1 MKSSTFRTTTS
12 AIALIGAA
20 AFLPAA
26 AQAQDGATERDD
38 DEIVVTA
45 QRREEKSLDVPVTVT
60 SLSAAALETANV
72 NDLSDIAKI
81 TPGLRFD
88 FASGY
93 SQPTIRGVGT
103 AVVSS
108 GAVGNVGIYVDGF
121 YSPNPIVSDMQLLK
135 VRSVQVLKG
144 PQGTLFGR
152 NTTGGAILV
161 QTADP
166 STETGGEV
174 KVSYGRY
181 NELRGQAYA
190 TFGLG
195 EKVAMDIEGM
205 YSRGDGFTT
214 NISTGKRVG
223 DYKNWSVRTGIKAEL
238 SDSVSVLL
246 RYQHNSID
254 DPTSALISG
263 YRDTEATPGQVY
275 ITPVGA
281 PGAGTRTPFTITQGA
296 PFFATPGQITY
307 NPNEVAWGSNPAEQQ
322 FFRSKSDI
330 IQGTI
335 KADLGF
341 ADLTSYTQYRKED
354 ADSRIEGDYSGAEV
368 FDIGL
373 PNDNMTFTQELLFT
387 SKPGTR
393 LQWTAGLF
401 YVKNRDTYRV
411 FFDFLPAFGIFTRS
425 GEFGSS
431 SVSESLAAYAD
442 LTYEVSPKFFI
453 TAGAR
458 YAHDSQKDVRSQAA
472 FSPNFTATPAN
483 LATVKGDRVTPRV
496 VLRYKPTEEMSV
508 YASYSKGYKAAFL
521 DLGGGVTD
529 RTVRPEKIDAYE
541 VGLKFDNRQVSF
553 EVAGF
558 YYDYKD
564 LQVSLYQSGQAL
576 IVNAAAAKVYGL
588 DAQARFNV
596 SDALSINMGANIINA
611 RYKDFRN
618 APIYTPCFSIS
629 RAVNAAGKFLDPNAA
644 CGVFDPADINFN
656 SGISG
661 QAYPIS
667 GQQLNDVTMQ
677 RAPSF
682 TGNVG
687 MRYRTDLGGGELD
700 LTGNL
705 YYSSKFFFGP
715 SGIQFPQ
722 KGYEVL
728 SLRAAWTDAS
738 DRYQIAVFG
747 DNVTNS
753 RYKTGVQYGN
763 NGIGANWSKPT
774 TYGLELGVKF

>member
-1 MKSSTFRTTTS
+1 MKTGTINGMVS
-12 AIALIGAA
+12 AVALTAA
-20 AFLPAA
+20 LAWSPTAA
-26 AQAQDGATERDD
+26 LAQDGAGNTRSD

-45 QRREEKSLDVPVTVT
+45 QRRDEKSLDVPVTVT
-60 SLSAAALETANV
+60 SLSASALETANV
-72 NDLSDIAKI
+72 QSLSDIAKI

-108 GAVGNVGIYVDGF
+108 GAVGNVGIYIDGF
-121 YSPNPIVSDMQLLK
+121 YSPNPIATDLQLLK
-135 VRSVQVLKG
+135 TRSVQVLKG

-166 STETGGEV
+166 STETSGEA
-174 KVSYGRY
+174 KISYGRY
-181 NELRGQAYA
+181 NEVKGQGYA

-195 EKVAMDIEGM
+195 EKVAIDVEGM
-205 YSRGDGFTT
+205 YSRGDGFAT
-214 NISTGKRVG
+214 NIGTNKRVG
-223 DYKNWSVRTGIKAEL
+223 DYENWSARVGLKAEL
-238 SDSVSVLL
+238 SDSISVLL

-254 DPTSALISG
+254 DPTSTLISG
-263 YRDTEATPGQVY
+263 YRDTESTPGQVY
-275 ITPVGA
+275 INPVTGV
-281 PGAGTRTPFTITQGA
+281 RTPFTITQGS
-296 PFFATPGQITY
+296 PFFAAPSQFTNSPDQ
-307 NPNEVAWGSNPAEQQ
+307 VAWGTQPADQQ

-330 IQGTI
+330 FQGTI

-354 ADSRIEGDYSGAEV
+354 ADSRIEGDYSGVEL

-411 FFDFLPAFGIFTRS
+411 FFDFFPALGVSSRS
-425 GEFGSS
+425 FEFGSS
-431 SVSESLAAYAD
+431 SVSQSIAAYAD

-458 YAHDSQKDVRSQAA
+458 YAHDWQKDVRSQAA
-472 FSPNFTATPAN
+472 FSPNVNATQAN
-483 LATVKGDRVTPRV
+483 LDTVTGDRVTPRV
-496 VLRYKPTEEMSV
+496 VLRYKPTDEMSL

-521 DLGGGVTD
+521 DLGGGTTN
-529 RTVRPEKIDAYE
+529 RTVKPEKIDAFE
-541 VGLKFDNRQVSF
+541 VGLKFDNRQVAL

-576 IVNAAAAKVYGL
+576 IVNAASAKIYGL

-596 SDALSINMGANIINA
+596 SDAFSINLGANIIHA

-618 APIYTPCFSIS
+618 APIYTPCLIQQI
-629 RAVNAAGKFLDPNAA
+629 
-644 CGVFDPADINFN
+644 PADVGACA
-656 SGISG
+656 SLG
-661 QAYPIS
+661 QSFPII

-682 TGNVG
+682 TGNIG
-687 MRYRTDLGGGELD
+687 ARYRADLAGGELQ
-700 LTGNL
+700 LSGNL

-728 SLRAAWTDAS
+728 SLRAQWTDAN
-738 DRYQIAVFG
+738 DRFMVAVYG

-763 NGIGANWSKPT
+763 NGIGANWSKPV
-774 TYGLELGVKF
+774 TYGVEFGVKF

>member
-1 MKSSTFRTTTS
+1 MKLKTFRTMTS
-12 AIALIGAA
+12 AIALLGVL
-20 AFLPAA
+20 AFMPTV
-26 AQAQDGATERDD
+26 AQAQDGATTRSD

-45 QRREEKSLDVPVTVT
+45 QRRDEKSLDVPVTVT

-72 NDLSDIAKI
+72 QDLGDIVKI

-88 FASGY
+88 FAGGY

-108 GAVGNVGIYVDGF
+108 GAVGNVGIYIDGF
-121 YSPNPIVSDMQLLK
+121 YSPNPIVGDMQLLK
-135 VRSVQVLKG
+135 VRSIQVLKG

-152 NTTGGAILV
+152 NTTGGAILI
-161 QTADP
+161 QSADP
-166 STETGGEV
+166 STESAGEI
-174 KVSYGRY
+174 KASYGRY
-181 NELRGQAYA
+181 NEAKGQAYA

-195 EKVAMDIEGM
+195 EKVAMDLEGS
-205 YSRGDGFTT
+205 YSRGDGFLT
-214 NISTGKRVG
+214 NISNNKRVG
-223 DYKNWSVRTGIKAEL
+223 DFENWSTRIGLKAEL

-246 RYQHNSID
+246 RYQHNSVD
-254 DPTSALISG
+254 DATPLLVSS
-263 YRDTEATPGQVY
+263 YRDTEPTPGQVY
-275 ITPVGA
+275 INPLTGV
-281 PGAGTRTPFTITQGA
+281 RTPFTITQGA

-307 NPNEVAWGSNPAEQQ
+307 SPDQVATGSNPADQQ
-322 FFRSKSDI
+322 FFRSKSNI
-330 IQGTI
+330 VQATI

-354 ADSRIEGDYSGAEV
+354 ADSRIEGDYSGAEI

-411 FFDFLPAFGIFTRS
+411 FFDFFPAFGVTTRS
-425 GEFGSS
+425 FEFGSS
-431 SVSESLAAYAD
+431 SVSQSIAAYAD
-442 LTYEVSPKFFI
+442 LTYEVSPQFFI

-458 YAHDSQKDVRSQAA
+458 YAHDWQKDVRSQAA
-472 FSPNFTATPAN
+472 FSVNNNATQAN
-483 LATVKGDRVTPRV
+483 LDTVKGDRVTPRV
-496 VLRYKPTEEMSV
+496 VLRYKPTDEMSI

-521 DLGGGVTD
+521 DLGGGVTN
-529 RTVRPEKIDAYE
+529 RTVKPEKIDAYE
-541 VGLKFDNRQVSF
+541 LGLKFDNRAVSF
-553 EVAGF
+553 EAAGF

-576 IVNAAAAKVYGL
+576 IVNAASAKIYGL
-588 DAQARFNV
+588 DAQVRFNV
-596 SDALSINMGANIINA
+596 SDAFAINAGANIIHA

-618 APIYTPCFSIS
+618 APIYTPCLIQI
-629 RAVNAAGKFLDPNAA
+629 
-644 CGVFDPADINFN
+644 PADIPACANL
-656 SGISG
+656 G
-661 QAYPIS
+661 QSFPII
-667 GQQLNDVTMQ
+667 GQQLTDVTMQ

-682 TGNVG
+682 TGNIG
-687 MRYRTDLGGGELD
+687 ARYRADLGGGELE
-700 LTGNL
+700 LSGNL

-728 SLRAAWTDAS
+728 SMRAQWTDAS
-738 DRYQIAVFG
+738 DRFQVAVYG
-747 DNVTNS
+747 DNLTNS

-763 NGIGANWSKPT
+763 NGIGANWSKPV
-774 TYGLELGVKF
+774 TYGVEFGVKF

>member
-1 MKSSTFRTTTS
+1 MKTGTINGMVSTV
-12 AIALIGAA
+12 ALTAA
-20 AFLPAA
+20 LAWSPTAA
-26 AQAQDGATERDD
+26 LAQDGAGNTRSD

-45 QRREEKSLDVPVTVT
+45 QRRDEKSLDVPVTVT
-60 SLSAAALETANV
+60 SLSASALETANV
-72 NDLSDIAKI
+72 QSLSDIAKI

-108 GAVGNVGIYVDGF
+108 GAVGNVGIYIDGF
-121 YSPNPIVSDMQLLK
+121 YSPNPIATDLQLLK
-135 VRSVQVLKG
+135 TRSVQVLKG

-166 STETGGEV
+166 STETSGEA
-174 KVSYGRY
+174 KISYGRY
-181 NELRGQAYA
+181 NEVKGQGYA

-195 EKVAMDIEGM
+195 EKVAIDVEGM
-205 YSRGDGFTT
+205 YSRGDGFAT
-214 NISTGKRVG
+214 NIGTNKRVG
-223 DYKNWSVRTGIKAEL
+223 DYENWSARVGLKAEL
-238 SDSVSVLL
+238 SDSISVLL

-254 DPTSALISG
+254 DPTSTLISG
-263 YRDTEATPGQVY
+263 YRDTESTPGQVY
-275 ITPVGA
+275 INPVTGV
-281 PGAGTRTPFTITQGA
+281 RTPFTITQGS
-296 PFFATPGQITY
+296 PFFAAPSQFTNSPDQ
-307 NPNEVAWGSNPAEQQ
+307 VAWGTQPADQQ

-330 IQGTI
+330 FQGTI

-354 ADSRIEGDYSGAEV
+354 ADSRIEGDYSGVEL

-411 FFDFLPAFGIFTRS
+411 FFDFFPALGVSSRS
-425 GEFGSS
+425 FEFGSS
-431 SVSESLAAYAD
+431 SVSQSIAAYAD

-458 YAHDSQKDVRSQAA
+458 YAHDWQKDVRSQAA
-472 FSPNFTATPAN
+472 FSPNVNATQAN
-483 LATVKGDRVTPRV
+483 LDTVKGDRVTPRV
-496 VLRYKPTEEMSV
+496 VLRYKPTDEMSL

-521 DLGGGVTD
+521 DLGGGTTN
-529 RTVRPEKIDAYE
+529 RTVKPEKIDAFE
-541 VGLKFDNRQVSF
+541 VGLKFDNRQVAL

-576 IVNAAAAKVYGL
+576 IVNAASAKIYGL

-596 SDALSINMGANIINA
+596 SDAFSINLGANIIHA

-618 APIYTPCFSIS
+618 APIYTPCLIQQI
-629 RAVNAAGKFLDPNAA
+629 
-644 CGVFDPADINFN
+644 PADVGACA
-656 SGISG
+656 SLG
-661 QAYPIS
+661 QSFPII

-682 TGNVG
+682 TGNIG
-687 MRYRTDLGGGELD
+687 ARYRADLAGGELQ
-700 LTGNL
+700 LSGNL

-728 SLRAAWTDAS
+728 SLRAQWTDAN
-738 DRYQIAVFG
+738 DRFMVAVYG

-763 NGIGANWSKPT
+763 NGIGANWSKPV
-774 TYGLELGVKF
+774 TYGVEFGVKF

>member
-1 MKSSTFRTTTS
+1 MKTGTINGMVS
-12 AIALIGAA
+12 AVALTAA
-20 AFLPAA
+20 LAWSPTAA
-26 AQAQDGATERDD
+26 LAQDGAGNTRSD

-45 QRREEKSLDVPVTVT
+45 QRRDEKSLDVPVTVT
-60 SLSAAALETANV
+60 SLSASALETANV
-72 NDLSDIAKI
+72 QSLSDIAKI

-108 GAVGNVGIYVDGF
+108 GAVGNVGIYIDGF
-121 YSPNPIVSDMQLLK
+121 YSPNPIATDLQLLK
-135 VRSVQVLKG
+135 TRSVQVLKG

-166 STETGGEV
+166 STETSGEA
-174 KVSYGRY
+174 KISYGRY
-181 NELRGQAYA
+181 NEVKGQGYA

-195 EKVAMDIEGM
+195 EKVAIDVEGM
-205 YSRGDGFTT
+205 YSRGDGFAT
-214 NISTGKRVG
+214 NIGTNKRVG
-223 DYKNWSVRTGIKAEL
+223 DYENWSARVGLKAEL
-238 SDSVSVLL
+238 SDSISVLL

-254 DPTSALISG
+254 DPTSTLISG
-263 YRDTEATPGQVY
+263 YRDTESTPGQVY
-275 ITPVGA
+275 INPVTGV
-281 PGAGTRTPFTITQGA
+281 RTPFTITQGS
-296 PFFATPGQITY
+296 PFFAAPSQFTNSPDQ
-307 NPNEVAWGSNPAEQQ
+307 VAWGTQPADQQ

-330 IQGTI
+330 FQGTI

-354 ADSRIEGDYSGAEV
+354 ADSRIEGDYSGVEL

-411 FFDFLPAFGIFTRS
+411 FFDFFPALGVSSRS
-425 GEFGSS
+425 FEFGSS
-431 SVSESLAAYAD
+431 SVSQSIAAYAD

-458 YAHDSQKDVRSQAA
+458 YAHDWQKDVRSQAA
-472 FSPNFTATPAN
+472 FSPNVNATQAN
-483 LATVKGDRVTPRV
+483 LDTVKGDRVTPRV
-496 VLRYKPTEEMSV
+496 VLRYKPTDEMSL

-521 DLGGGVTD
+521 DLGGGTTN
-529 RTVRPEKIDAYE
+529 RTVKPEKIDAFE
-541 VGLKFDNRQVSF
+541 VGLKFDNRQVAL

-576 IVNAAAAKVYGL
+576 IVNAASAKIYGL

-596 SDALSINMGANIINA
+596 SDAFSINLGANIIHA

-618 APIYTPCFSIS
+618 APIYTPCLIQQI
-629 RAVNAAGKFLDPNAA
+629 
-644 CGVFDPADINFN
+644 PADVGACA
-656 SGISG
+656 SLG
-661 QAYPIS
+661 QSFPII

-682 TGNVG
+682 TGNIG
-687 MRYRTDLGGGELD
+687 ARYRADLAGGELQ
-700 LTGNL
+700 LSGNL

-728 SLRAAWTDAS
+728 SLRAQWTDAN
-738 DRYQIAVFG
+738 DRFMVAVYG

-763 NGIGANWSKPT
+763 NGIGANWSKPV
-774 TYGLELGVKF
+774 TYGVEFGVKF

>member
-1 MKSSTFRTTTS
+1 MKFKNLRMMTS
-12 AIALIGAA
+12 ALALIGATAFAPTA
-20 AFLPAA
+20 AFAQNGAA
-26 AQAQDGATERDD
+26 AVRAD

-45 QRREEKSLDVPVTVT
+45 QRRDEKSLDVPVTVT

-72 NDLSDIAKI
+72 QDLGDIAKI

-88 FASGY
+88 FAGGY

-108 GAVGNVGIYVDGF
+108 GAVGNVGIYIDGF

-135 VRSVQVLKG
+135 TRSIQVLKG

-166 STETGGEV
+166 STETGGEA

-181 NELRGQAYA
+181 NEAKAQAYA

-195 EKVAMDIEGM
+195 GNVAMDVEGM
-205 YSRGDGFTT
+205 YSRGNGYLT
-214 NISTGKRVG
+214 NISNNKRVG
-223 DYKNWSVRTGIKAEL
+223 DYENWSTRVGLKADL
-238 SDSVSVLL
+238 SDTVSVLL
-246 RYQHNSID
+246 RYQHSSVD
-254 DPTSALISG
+254 DATPLLISG
-263 YRDTEATPGQVY
+263 YRDTEPTPGQVY
-275 ITPVGA
+275 INPLTSV
-281 PGAGTRTPFTITQGA
+281 RTPFTISQGA

-307 NPNEVAWGSNPAEQQ
+307 SPDQVASGSNPADQQ

-330 IQGTI
+330 VQGTI

-354 ADSRIEGDYSGAEV
+354 ADSRIEGDYSGAEI

-411 FFDFLPAFGIFTRS
+411 FFDFFPALGVTSRS
-425 GEFGSS
+425 FEFGSS
-431 SVSESLAAYAD
+431 STSQSLAAYAD
-442 LTYEVSPKFFI
+442 LTYEVSPQFFI

-458 YAHDSQKDVRSQAA
+458 YAHDSQSNVRSQAA
-472 FSPNFTATPAN
+472 FSPNNNATQAN
-483 LATVKGDRVTPRV
+483 LDTVKGDRVTPRV
-496 VLRYKPTEEMSV
+496 VLRYKPNDEMSV

-521 DLGGGVTD
+521 DLGGGVTN
-529 RTVRPEKIDAYE
+529 RTVKPEKIDAYE
-541 VGLKFDNRQVSF
+541 VGVKFDNRQITF
-553 EVAGF
+553 EAAGF

-576 IVNAAAAKVYGL
+576 IVNAASAKIYGL

-596 SDALSINMGANIINA
+596 SDAFSFNVGANIIHA
-611 RYKDFRN
+611 RYKNFAN
-618 APIYTPCFSIS
+618 APIYTPCLIQ
-629 RAVNAAGKFLDPNAA
+629 AIPADVAA
-644 CGVFDPADINFN
+644 CANL
-656 SGISG
+656 G
-661 QAYPIS
+661 QSYPII
-667 GQQLNDVTMQ
+667 GQQLNNVTMQ

-687 MRYRTDLGGGELD
+687 ARYRTDLAGGEFQLS
-700 LTGNL
+700 GNL
-705 YYSSKFFFGP
+705 YYTSKFFFGP

-728 SLRAAWTDAS
+728 SMRAQWTDS
-738 DRYQIAVFG
+738 NDRFQVAIYG
-747 DNVTNS
+747 DNLTNN

-763 NGIGANWSKPT
+763 NGIGANYAKPT
-774 TYGLELGVKF
+774 TYGIEFGVKF

>member
-1 MKSSTFRTTTS
+1 MKLKTFLMMTST
-12 AIALIGAA
+12 LV
-20 AFLPAA
+20 LPGMLTAMPTVA
-26 AQAQDGATERDD
+26 MAQDGASVPRNE

-45 QRREEKSLDVPVTVT
+45 QRRDEKSLDVPVTVT
-60 SLSAAALETANV
+60 SLSAATLETANV
-72 NDLSDIAKI
+72 QSLSDIAKV

-108 GAVGNVGIYVDGF
+108 GAVGNVGIYIDGF
-121 YSPNPIVSDMQLLK
+121 YSPNPIATDLQLLK
-135 VRSVQVLKG
+135 TRSIQVLKG

-166 STETGGEV
+166 STETGGEA
-174 KVSYGRY
+174 KISYGRY
-181 NELRGQAYA
+181 NEVKGQAYA

-195 EKVAMDIEGM
+195 EKVAMDVEGM
-205 YSRGDGFTT
+205 YSRGDGFAT
-214 NISTGKRVG
+214 NIGTNKRVG
-223 DYKNWSVRTGIKAEL
+223 DYENWSARVGLKAEL
-238 SDSVSVLL
+238 SDSISVLL

-254 DPTSALISG
+254 DPTSTLISG
-263 YRDTEATPGQVY
+263 YRDTEPTPGQVY
-275 ITPVGA
+275 VGPAGTGA
-281 PGAGTRTPFTITQGA
+281 PRSFTITQGA

-307 NPNEVAWGSNPAEQQ
+307 DPNKVAWGTQPSDQQ

-341 ADLTSYTQYRKED
+341 ANLTSYTQYRKED

-373 PNDNMTFTQELLFT
+373 PNDNMTFTQELLLT
-387 SKPGTR
+387 SKAGSR
-393 LQWTAGLF
+393 LQWTTGLF

-411 FFDFLPAFGIFTRS
+411 FFDFFPALGVTSRS
-425 GEFGSS
+425 FEFGSS
-431 SVSESLAAYAD
+431 SVSQSIAAYAD

-458 YAHDSQKDVRSQAA
+458 YAHDWQKDVRSQA
-472 FSPNFTATPAN
+472 FFQPNVIATPAN
-483 LATVKGDRVTPRV
+483 LDTVKGDRVTPRV

-521 DLGGGVTD
+521 DLGGGTTN
-529 RTVRPEKIDAYE
+529 RTVKPEKIDAFE
-541 VGLKFDNRQVSF
+541 VGLKFDNRRISF
-553 EVAGF
+553 EAAGF

-576 IVNAAAAKVYGL
+576 IVNAASAKIYGL
-588 DAQARFNV
+588 DAQIRVNV
-596 SDALSINMGANIINA
+596 SDHFSFNAGANIIHA

-618 APIYTPCFSIS
+618 APIYTPCFTIS
-629 RAVNAAGKFLDPNAA
+629 TAVNPATGRFLDPNAS
-644 CGVFDPADINFN
+644 CGVFDPTSINYN
-656 SGISG
+656 PAGAG
-661 QAYPIS
+661 QAYPITPT
-667 GQQLNDVTMQ
+667 QLNDVTMQ

-682 TGNVG
+682 TGNIG
-687 MRYRTDLGGGELD
+687 ARYRADLAGGELQ
-700 LTGNL
+700 LSGNL

-728 SLRAAWTDAS
+728 SLRAQWSDAS
-738 DRYQIAVFG
+738 DHYQIAVYG

-774 TYGLELGVKF
+774 TYGIEFGVKF

>member
-1 MKSSTFRTTTS
+1 MKLSTVSGMVSTLALVS
-12 AIALIGAA
+12 ALAA
-20 AFLPAA
+20 SPAM
-26 AQAQDGATERDD
+26 AQAQDGAATRSD
-38 DEIVVTA
+38 DEIIVTA
-45 QRREEKSLDVPVTVT
+45 QRRDEKSLDVPVTVT
-60 SLSAAALETANV
+60 SLSASALETANV

-108 GAVGNVGIYVDGF
+108 GAVGNVGIYIDGF
-121 YSPNPIVSDMQLLK
+121 YSPNPIVSDLQLLK
-135 VRSVQVLKG
+135 VRSIQVLKG

-161 QTADP
+161 QSADP
-166 STETGGEV
+166 STEAEGEV

-181 NELRGQAYA
+181 NEARAQAYA
-190 TFGLG
+190 TFGLS
-195 EKVAMDIEGM
+195 EKVAMDVEGM

-214 NISTGKRVG
+214 NISTNKRVG
-223 DYKNWSVRTGIKAEL
+223 DYENWSTRVGLKAEL
-238 SDSVSVLL
+238 SDSISVLL

-263 YRDTEATPGQVY
+263 YRDTEPTPGQVY
-275 ITPVGA
+275 INPVTGV
-281 PGAGTRTPFTITQGA
+281 RTPFTISQGA

-307 NPNEVAWGSNPAEQQ
+307 NPDQVAWGSQPSDQQ
-322 FFRSKSDI
+322 FFRSNSDI
-330 IQGTI
+330 FQATI

-354 ADSRIEGDYSGAEV
+354 ADSRIEGDYSGAEI

-387 SKPGTR
+387 SKPGTP

-411 FFDFLPAFGIFTRS
+411 FFDFFPALGVFSRS
-425 GEFGSS
+425 FEFGSS
-431 SVSESLAAYAD
+431 STSQSLAAYAD

-458 YAHDSQKDVRSQAA
+458 YAHDSQSKVYSQAA
-472 FSPNFTATPAN
+472 FAGRNTATQAN
-483 LATVKGDRVTPRV
+483 LDTVKGDRVTPRV

-521 DLGGGVTD
+521 DLGGGVTT
-529 RTVRPEKIDAYE
+529 RTVKPEKIDAYE
-541 VGLKFDNRQVSF
+541 VGLKFDNRQITF
-553 EVAGF
+553 EAAGF

-576 IVNAAAAKVYGL
+576 IVNAASAKIYGL
-588 DAQARFNV
+588 DAQVRFNV
-596 SDALSINMGANIINA
+596 SEAFSLNAGANIIHA
-611 RYKDFRN
+611 RYKDFKN
-618 APIYTPCFSIS
+618 APIYTPCLIQQI
-629 RAVNAAGKFLDPNAA
+629 
-644 CGVFDPADINFN
+644 PADVGACA
-656 SGISG
+656 SLG
-661 QAYPIS
+661 QSFPII

-682 TGNVG
+682 TGNIG
-687 MRYRTDLGGGELD
+687 ARYRADLAGGELQ
-700 LTGNL
+700 LSGNL

-728 SLRAAWTDAS
+728 SLRAQWTDS
-738 DRYQIAVFG
+738 NDRFMVAVYG
-747 DNVTNS
+747 DNITNS

-763 NGIGANWSKPT
+763 NGIGANWSKPV
-774 TYGLELGVKF
+774 TYGVEVGVKF

>member
-1 MKSSTFRTTTS
+1 MKTGTINGMVS
-12 AIALIGAA
+12 AVALTAA
-20 AFLPAA
+20 LAWSPTAA
-26 AQAQDGATERDD
+26 LAQDGAGNTRSD

-45 QRREEKSLDVPVTVT
+45 QRRDEKSLDVPVTVT
-60 SLSAAALETANV
+60 SLSASALETANV
-72 NDLSDIAKI
+72 QSLSDIAKI

-108 GAVGNVGIYVDGF
+108 GAVGNVGIYIDGF
-121 YSPNPIVSDMQLLK
+121 YSPNPIATDLQLLK
-135 VRSVQVLKG
+135 TRSVQVLKG

-166 STETGGEV
+166 STETSGEA
-174 KVSYGRY
+174 KISYGRY
-181 NELRGQAYA
+181 NEVKGQGYA

-195 EKVAMDIEGM
+195 EKVAIDVEGM
-205 YSRGDGFTT
+205 YSRGDGFAT
-214 NISTGKRVG
+214 NIGTNKRVG
-223 DYKNWSVRTGIKAEL
+223 DYENWSARVGLKAEL
-238 SDSVSVLL
+238 SDSISVLL

-254 DPTSALISG
+254 DPTSTLISG
-263 YRDTEATPGQVY
+263 YRDTESTPGQVY
-275 ITPVGA
+275 INPVTGV
-281 PGAGTRTPFTITQGA
+281 RTPFTITQGS
-296 PFFATPGQITY
+296 PFFAAPSQFTNSPDQ
-307 NPNEVAWGSNPAEQQ
+307 VAWGTQPADQQ

-330 IQGTI
+330 FQGTI

-354 ADSRIEGDYSGAEV
+354 ADSRIEGDYSGVEL

-411 FFDFLPAFGIFTRS
+411 FFDFVPALGVSSRS
-425 GEFGSS
+425 FEFGSS
-431 SVSESLAAYAD
+431 SVSQSIAAYAD

-458 YAHDSQKDVRSQAA
+458 YAHDWQKDVRSQAA
-472 FSPNFTATPAN
+472 FSPNVNATQAN
-483 LATVKGDRVTPRV
+483 LDTVKGDRVTPRV
-496 VLRYKPTEEMSV
+496 VLRYKPTDEMSL

-521 DLGGGVTD
+521 DLGGGTTN
-529 RTVRPEKIDAYE
+529 RTVKPEKIDAFE
-541 VGLKFDNRQVSF
+541 VGLKFDNRQVAL

-576 IVNAAAAKVYGL
+576 IVNAASAKIYGL

-596 SDALSINMGANIINA
+596 SDAFSINLGANIIHA

-618 APIYTPCFSIS
+618 APIYTPCLIQQI
-629 RAVNAAGKFLDPNAA
+629 
-644 CGVFDPADINFN
+644 PADVGACA
-656 SGISG
+656 SLG
-661 QAYPIS
+661 QSFPII

-682 TGNVG
+682 TGNIG
-687 MRYRTDLGGGELD
+687 ARYRADLAGGELQ
-700 LTGNL
+700 LSGNL

-728 SLRAAWTDAS
+728 SLRAQWTDAN
-738 DRYQIAVFG
+738 DRFMVAVYG

-763 NGIGANWSKPT
+763 NGIGANWSKPV
-774 TYGLELGVKF
+774 TYGVEFGVKF

>member
-1 MKSSTFRTTTS
+1 MKFNSVSMSSAL
-12 AIALIGAA
+12 AIVGALAWAPSA
-20 AFLPAA
+20 AF
-26 AQAQDGATERDD
+26 AQDSADGARSG
-38 DEIVVTA
+38 DEIIVTA
-45 QRREEKSLDVPVTVT
+45 QRREEKSLDVPVTVNT
-60 SLSAAALETANV
+60 LTAAALETANV

-108 GAVGNVGIYVDGF
+108 GAVGNVGIYIDGF

-166 STETGGEV
+166 STETGGEI
-174 KVSYGRY
+174 KFSYGRY
-181 NELRGQAYA
+181 NEARGQAYA

-195 EKVAMDIEGM
+195 EKVAMDVEGM

-223 DYKNWSVRTGIKAEL
+223 DYENWSARVGLKADL
-238 SDSVSVLL
+238 SDTISVLF

-275 ITPVGA
+275 INPVTGV
-281 PGAGTRTPFTITQGA
+281 RTPFTITQGA

-307 NPNEVAWGSNPAEQQ
+307 SPDQVAWGSQAADQQ
-322 FFRSKSDI
+322 FFRSESDI
-330 IQGTI
+330 FQATI

-354 ADSRIEGDYSGAEV
+354 ADSRIEGDYSGAEI

-411 FFDFLPAFGIFTRS
+411 FFDFFPALGVSSRS
-425 GEFGSS
+425 FEFGSS
-431 SVSESLAAYAD
+431 SVSQSIAAYAD
-442 LTYEVSPKFFI
+442 LTYEVTPQFFI

-458 YAHDSQKDVRSQAA
+458 YAHDWQKDVRSQAA
-472 FSPNFTATPAN
+472 FAPNVNATQAN
-483 LATVKGDRVTPRV
+483 LDTVKGDRVTPRV
-496 VLRYKPTEEMSV
+496 VLRYKPTDEMSI

-521 DLGGGVTD
+521 DLGGGVTN
-529 RTVRPEKIDAYE
+529 RTVKPEKIDAWE
-541 VGLKFDNRQVSF
+541 AGFKFDNRTVSF
-553 EVAGF
+553 EGAFF

-576 IVNAAAAKVYGL
+576 IVNAASAKIYGFDGQL
-588 DAQARFNV
+588 RVNV
-596 SDALSINMGANIINA
+596 SDAFSFNAGANIIHA

-618 APIYTPCFSIS
+618 APIYTPCLFQQI
-629 RAVNAAGKFLDPNAA
+629 
-644 CGVFDPADINFN
+644 PADIAACANL
-656 SGISG
+656 G
-661 QAYPIS
+661 QSYPII
-667 GQQLNDVTMQ
+667 GQNLNDVTMQ

-682 TGNVG
+682 TGNIG
-687 MRYRTDLGGGELD
+687 ARYRTDLAGGEFQ

-728 SLRAAWTDAS
+728 SLRAQWNDS
-738 DRYQIAVFG
+738 NDRFMVALYG

-763 NGIGANWSKPT
+763 NGIGANWSKPA
-774 TYGLELGVKF
+774 TYGIEVGVKF

>member
-1 MKSSTFRTTTS
+1 MKTGTNNGMVS
-12 AIALIGAA
+12 AVALTAA
-20 AFLPAA
+20 LAWSPTAA
-26 AQAQDGATERDD
+26 LAQDGAGNTRSD

-45 QRREEKSLDVPVTVT
+45 QRRDEKSLDVPVTVT
-60 SLSAAALETANV
+60 SLSASALETANV
-72 NDLSDIAKI
+72 QSLSDIAKI

-108 GAVGNVGIYVDGF
+108 GAVGNVGIYIDGF
-121 YSPNPIVSDMQLLK
+121 YSPNPIATDLQLLK
-135 VRSVQVLKG
+135 TRSVQVLKG

-166 STETGGEV
+166 STETSGEA
-174 KVSYGRY
+174 KISYGRY
-181 NELRGQAYA
+181 NEVKGQGYA

-195 EKVAMDIEGM
+195 EKVAIDVEGM
-205 YSRGDGFTT
+205 YSRGDGFAT
-214 NISTGKRVG
+214 NIGTNKRVG
-223 DYKNWSVRTGIKAEL
+223 DYENWSARVGLKAEL
-238 SDSVSVLL
+238 SDSISVLL

-254 DPTSALISG
+254 DPTSTLISG
-263 YRDTEATPGQVY
+263 YRDTESTPGQVY
-275 ITPVGA
+275 INPVTGV
-281 PGAGTRTPFTITQGA
+281 RTPFTITQGS
-296 PFFATPGQITY
+296 PFFAAPSQFTNSPDQ
-307 NPNEVAWGSNPAEQQ
+307 VAWGTQPADQQ

-330 IQGTI
+330 FQGTI

-354 ADSRIEGDYSGAEV
+354 ADSRIEGDYSGVEL

-411 FFDFLPAFGIFTRS
+411 FFDFFPALGVSSRS
-425 GEFGSS
+425 FEFGSS
-431 SVSESLAAYAD
+431 SVSQSIAAYAD

-458 YAHDSQKDVRSQAA
+458 YAHDWQKDVRSQAA
-472 FSPNFTATPAN
+472 FSPNVNATQAN
-483 LATVKGDRVTPRV
+483 LDTVKGDRVTPRV
-496 VLRYKPTEEMSV
+496 VLRYKPTDEMSL

-521 DLGGGVTD
+521 DLGGGTTN
-529 RTVRPEKIDAYE
+529 RTVKPEKIDAFE
-541 VGLKFDNRQVSF
+541 VGLKFDNRQVAL

-576 IVNAAAAKVYGL
+576 IVNAASAKIYGL

-596 SDALSINMGANIINA
+596 SDAFSINLGANIIHA

-618 APIYTPCFSIS
+618 APIYTPCLIQQI
-629 RAVNAAGKFLDPNAA
+629 
-644 CGVFDPADINFN
+644 PADVGACA
-656 SGISG
+656 SLG
-661 QAYPIS
+661 QSFPII

-682 TGNVG
+682 TGNIG
-687 MRYRTDLGGGELD
+687 ARYRADLAGGELQ
-700 LTGNL
+700 LSGNL

-728 SLRAAWTDAS
+728 SLRAQWTDAN
-738 DRYQIAVFG
+738 DRFMVAVYG

-763 NGIGANWSKPT
+763 NGIGANWSKPV
-774 TYGLELGVKF
+774 TYGVEFGVKF

>member
-1 MKSSTFRTTTS
+1 MKLSTVSGMVSTL
-12 AIALIGAA
+12 ALVGALA
-20 AFLPAA
+20 ASPAM
-26 AQAQDGATERDD
+26 AQDGAAAPRSD
-38 DEIVVTA
+38 DEIIVTA
-45 QRREEKSLDVPVTVT
+45 QRRDEKSLDVPVTVT
-60 SLSAAALETANV
+60 SLSASALETANV
-72 NDLSDIAKI
+72 QSLSDIAKI

-108 GAVGNVGIYVDGF
+108 GAVGNVGIYIDGF
-121 YSPNPIVSDMQLLK
+121 YSPNPIATDLQLLK
-135 VRSVQVLKG
+135 TRSVQVLKG

-166 STETGGEV
+166 STETSGEA
-174 KVSYGRY
+174 KISYGRY
-181 NELRGQAYA
+181 NEVKGQAYA

-195 EKVAMDIEGM
+195 EKVAMDVEGM
-205 YSRGDGFTT
+205 YSRGDGFAT
-214 NISTGKRVG
+214 NISTGRRVG
-223 DYKNWSVRTGIKAEL
+223 DYENWSARVGLKADL
-238 SDSVSVLL
+238 SDSISILL

-254 DPTSALISG
+254 DPTSTLISG
-263 YRDTEATPGQVY
+263 YRDTESTPGQVY
-275 ITPVGA
+275 INPVTGV
-281 PGAGTRTPFTITQGA
+281 RTPFTITQGS
-296 PFFATPGQITY
+296 PFFAAPSQFTNSPDQ
-307 NPNEVAWGSNPAEQQ
+307 VAWGTQPADQQ

-330 IQGTI
+330 FQGTI

-354 ADSRIEGDYSGAEV
+354 ADSRIEGDYSGVEL

-411 FFDFLPAFGIFTRS
+411 FFDFFPALGVSSRS
-425 GEFGSS
+425 FEFGSS
-431 SVSESLAAYAD
+431 SVSQSIAAYAD

-458 YAHDSQKDVRSQAA
+458 YAHDWQKDVRSQAA
-472 FSPNFTATPAN
+472 FAPNVNATQAN
-483 LATVKGDRVTPRV
+483 LDTVKGDRVTPRV
-496 VLRYKPTEEMSV
+496 VLRYKPTDEMSL

-521 DLGGGVTD
+521 DLGGGTTN
-529 RTVRPEKIDAYE
+529 RTVKPEKIDAFE
-541 VGLKFDNRQVSF
+541 VGLKFDNRAVAI

-576 IVNAAAAKVYGL
+576 IVNAASAKIYGL

-596 SDALSINMGANIINA
+596 SDAFSINMGANIIHA
-611 RYKDFRN
+611 RYKDFKN
-618 APIYTPCFSIS
+618 APIYTPCLIQQI
-629 RAVNAAGKFLDPNAA
+629 
-644 CGVFDPADINFN
+644 PADVGACA
-656 SGISG
+656 SLG
-661 QAYPIS
+661 QSFPII
-667 GQQLNDVTMQ
+667 GQQFNDVTMQ

-682 TGNVG
+682 TGNIG
-687 MRYRTDLGGGELD
+687 ARYRADLAGGELQ
-700 LTGNL
+700 LSGNL

-728 SLRAAWTDAS
+728 SLRAQWEDS
-738 DRYQIAVFG
+738 SERFMVAVYG

-763 NGIGANWSKPT
+763 NGIGANWSKPV
-774 TYGLELGVKF
+774 TYGVEFGVKF

>member
-1 MKSSTFRTTTS
+1 MKTRTINGMIS
-12 AIALIGAA
+12 ATALAVALAWSPTAAMAQNGAGPTRA
-20 AFLPAA
+20 
-26 AQAQDGATERDD
+26 D
-38 DEIVVTA
+38 DEIIVTA
-45 QRREEKSLDVPVTVT
+45 QRRDEKSLDVPVSVT
-60 SLSAAALETANV
+60 SLNAAALETANV
-72 NDLSDIAKI
+72 QDLSDIAKI

-88 FASGY
+88 FAGGY

-108 GAVGNVGIYVDGF
+108 GAVGNVGIYIDGF

-135 VRSVQVLKG
+135 IRSVQVLKG

-161 QTADP
+161 QSADP
-166 STETGGEV
+166 STETSGEV

-181 NELRGQAYA
+181 NEAKAQAYA

-205 YSRGDGFTT
+205 YSRGNGFLT
-214 NISTGKRVG
+214 NISNNKRVG
-223 DYKNWSVRTGIKAEL
+223 DYENWSTRVGLKAEL

-246 RYQHNSID
+246 RYQHNSVD
-254 DPTSALISG
+254 DATPLLVSS
-263 YRDTEATPGQVY
+263 YRDTEPTPGQLY
-275 ITPVGA
+275 INPVT
-281 PGAGTRTPFTITQGA
+281 GTRTPFTISQGA
-296 PFFATPGQITY
+296 PFFAAPGQFSY
-307 NPNEVAWGSNPAEQQ
+307 SPDQVATGSHPSDQQ

-330 IQGTI
+330 FQGTI
-335 KADLGF
+335 KADLGI

-354 ADSRIEGDYSGAEV
+354 ADSRIEGDYSGVEI

-373 PNDNMTFTQELLFT
+373 PNDNSTFTQELLFT
-387 SKPGTR
+387 SKPGTA

-411 FFDFLPAFGIFTRS
+411 FFDYFPALGVTSRS
-425 GEFGSS
+425 FEFGSS
-431 SVSESLAAYAD
+431 STSQSIAAYAD

-453 TAGAR
+453 TGGLR
-458 YAHDSQKDVRSQAA
+458 YAHDSQSDVRSQAA
-472 FSPNFTATPAN
+472 FSVNNNATKAN
-483 LATVKGDRVTPRV
+483 LDTVKGDHVTPRV
-496 VLRYKPTEEMSV
+496 VLRYKPTEEMSI
-508 YASYSKGYKAAFL
+508 YASFSKGYKAAFL
-521 DLGGGVTD
+521 DLGGGVTN
-529 RTVRPEKIDAYE
+529 RTVRPEKITAYE
-541 VGLKFDNRQVSF
+541 AGVKFDNRRISF
-553 EVAGF
+553 EGAFF

-576 IVNAAAAKVYGL
+576 IVNAASSKIYGL

-596 SDALSINMGANIINA
+596 SDAFSFYVGANLIHA
-611 RYKDFRN
+611 RYKNFAN
-618 APIYTPCFSIS
+618 APIYTPCLIQQI
-629 RAVNAAGKFLDPNAA
+629 
-644 CGVFDPADINFN
+644 PADVGACANL
-656 SGISG
+656 G
-661 QAYPIS
+661 QSFPII
-667 GQQLNDVTMQ
+667 GQQLTDVTMQ

-682 TGNVG
+682 TGNIG
-687 MRYRTDLGGGELD
+687 ARYRTALAGGELQ
-700 LTGNL
+700 LSGNL

-728 SLRAAWTDAS
+728 SLRGQWTDAN
-738 DRYQIAVFG
+738 DRFMVAVYG

-763 NGIGANWSKPT
+763 NGIGANWSKPV
-774 TYGLELGVKF
+774 TYGVEFGVKF

>member
-1 MKSSTFRTTTS
+1 MKLKTFRMMTS
-12 AIALIGAA
+12 AIALLGAA
-20 AFLPAA
+20 AFVPSV
-26 AQAQDGATERDD
+26 AQAQDGAAARSDD
-38 DEIVVTA
+38 DIVVTA

-108 GAVGNVGIYVDGF
+108 GAVGNVGIYIDGF
-121 YSPNPIVSDMQLLK
+121 YSPNPIVSDLQLLK
-135 VRSVQVLKG
+135 VRSIQVLKG

-161 QTADP
+161 QSADP
-166 STETGGEV
+166 STETEAEA

-181 NELRGQAYA
+181 NEVRAQAYA

-205 YSRGDGFTT
+205 FSRGDGFTT
-214 NISTGKRVG
+214 NISTNKRVG
-223 DYKNWSVRTGIKAEL
+223 DYENWSTRVGLKAEL
-238 SDSVSVLL
+238 SDSISVLL

-263 YRDTEATPGQVY
+263 YRDTEPTPGQAYVGPAG
-275 ITPVGA
+275 TGA
-281 PGAGTRTPFTITQGA
+281 PRPFTITQGA

-307 NPNEVAWGSNPAEQQ
+307 SPDQVAWGSHPSDQQ
-322 FFRSKSDI
+322 FFRSESDI
-330 IQGTI
+330 FQGTI

-354 ADSRIEGDYSGAEV
+354 ADSRIEGDYSGAEI

-411 FFDFLPAFGIFTRS
+411 FFDFFPALGVTSRS
-425 GEFGSS
+425 FEFGSS
-431 SVSESLAAYAD
+431 SVSQSIAAYAD
-442 LTYEVSPKFFI
+442 MTYEVSPQFFI

-472 FSPNFTATPAN
+472 FSPNNNATQAH
-483 LATVKGDRVTPRV
+483 LDTVKGDRVTPRV
-496 VLRYKPTEEMSV
+496 VLRYKPTDEMSV

-521 DLGGGVTD
+521 DLGGGVTT
-529 RTVRPEKIDAYE
+529 RTVKPEKIDAYE
-541 VGLKFDNRQVSF
+541 VGLKFDNRQVAL

-576 IVNAAAAKVYGL
+576 IVNAASAKIYGL
-588 DAQARFNV
+588 DAQVRFNV
-596 SDALSINMGANIINA
+596 SEAFSLNAGANIIHA

-618 APIYTPCFSIS
+618 APIYTPCFTVST
-629 RAVNAAGKFLDPNAA
+629 AVNPATGRFLDPNAA
-644 CGVFDPADINFN
+644 CGVFDPTNINYN
-656 SGISG
+656 QGIVS
-661 QAYPIS
+661 QSYPITPTN
-667 GQQLNDVTMQ
+667 LNDVTMQ

-682 TGNVG
+682 TGNIG
-687 MRYRTDLGGGELD
+687 ARYRADLAGGELQ
-700 LTGNL
+700 LSGNL

-715 SGIQFPQ
+715 SGVQFPQ

-728 SLRAAWTDAS
+728 SLRGQWTDAS
-738 DRYQIAVFG
+738 DRFMVAVYG
-747 DNVTNS
+747 DNITNS

-774 TYGLELGVKF
+774 TYGVEFGVKF

>member
-1 MKSSTFRTTTS
+1 MKLKTFHTMTSTFG
-12 AIALIGAA
+12 LLGAA
-20 AFLPAA
+20 ALVPTAA
-26 AQAQDGATERDD
+26 YAQDGADSVSNSS
-38 DEIVVTA
+38 EIVVTA
-45 QRREEKSLDVPVTVT
+45 QRREERSVDVPVTVT
-60 SLSAAALETANV
+60 SLSADVLETANV
-72 NDLSDIAKI
+72 QDLSDIAKV

-108 GAVGNVGIYVDGF
+108 GAVGNVGIYIDGF
-121 YSPNPIVSDMQLLK
+121 YSPNPIATDMQLLK
-135 VRSVQVLKG
+135 LRSIQVLKG

-166 STETGGEV
+166 STETQAEA
-174 KVSYGRY
+174 KASYGRF
-181 NELRGQAYA
+181 NEFKGQAYA

-195 EKVAMDIEGM
+195 EKVAMDVEGL
-205 YSRGDGFTT
+205 YSRGDGFAT
-214 NISTGKRVG
+214 NISTNKRVG
-223 DYKNWSVRTGIKAEL
+223 DYENWSARVGLKAEL
-238 SDSVSVLL
+238 SDSISVLL

-254 DPTSALISG
+254 DPTSTLISG

-275 ITPVGA
+275 VG
-281 PGAGTRTPFTITQGA
+281 PTGTRTPFTITQGA

-307 NPNEVAWGSNPAEQQ
+307 SPDEVAWGSHPSDQQ

-330 IQGTI
+330 FQGTI

-411 FFDFLPAFGIFTRS
+411 YFDFLPAFGIFSRS

-431 SVSESLAAYAD
+431 SVSQSIAAYAD
-442 LTYEVSPKFFI
+442 LTYEVSPQFFI

-458 YAHDSQKDVRSQAA
+458 YAHDWQKDVRSQAA
-472 FSPNFTATPAN
+472 FSANNIATQAD
-483 LATVKGDRVTPRV
+483 LDTVKGDRVTPRV
-496 VLRYKPTEEMSV
+496 VLRYKPTDEMSV

-521 DLGGGVTD
+521 DLGGGTTN
-529 RTVRPEKIDAYE
+529 RTVKPEKIDAYE
-541 VGLKFDNRQVSF
+541 VGVKFADRQFSF

-576 IVNAAAAKVYGL
+576 IVNAASAKIYGL

-596 SDALSINMGANIINA
+596 SDAFSLNIGANYIHA
-611 RYKDFRN
+611 RYKDFTN
-618 APIYTPCFSIS
+618 APIYTPCFTIS
-629 RAVNAAGKFLDPNAA
+629 TAVDPLTGRFLDSNAA
-644 CGVFDPADINFN
+644 CGVFDPANINFN
-656 SGISG
+656 PGIAG
-661 QAYPIS
+661 QAFPITATNLS
-667 GQQLNDVTMQ
+667 DVTMQ
-677 RAPSF
+677 RAPAF

-687 MRYRTDLGGGELD
+687 ARYRADVAGGELQ
-700 LTGNL
+700 LSGNL

-722 KGYEVL
+722 KAYEVL
-728 SLRAAWTDAS
+728 SLRAQWTDAS
-738 DRYQIAVFG
+738 DRFMIAVYG
-747 DNVTNS
+747 DNITNN

-763 NGIGANWSKPT
+763 NGIGANWSKPV
-774 TYGLELGVKF
+774 TYGVELGVKF

>member
-1 MKSSTFRTTTS
+1 MKLKTFLMMSSTF
-12 AIALIGAA
+12 ALPGLV
-20 AFLPAA
+20 AFMPTVAS
-26 AQAQDGATERDD
+26 AQDGAATARSD
-38 DEIVVTA
+38 DEIVITA
-45 QRREEKSLDVPVTVT
+45 QRREEKSLDVPVTVNT
-60 SLSAAALETANV
+60 LTAAALETANV
-72 NDLSDIAKI
+72 QSLGDIVKI

-108 GAVGNVGIYVDGF
+108 GAVGNVGIYIDGF
-121 YSPNPIVSDMQLLK
+121 YSPNPIVGDFQLLK
-135 VRSVQVLKG
+135 LRSIQVLKG

-166 STETGGEV
+166 STETSGEI
-174 KVSYGRY
+174 KVSYGRF
-181 NELRGQAYA
+181 NEAKAQAYA
-190 TFGLG
+190 TFGLS
-195 EKVAMDIEGM
+195 EKVAIDVEGM
-205 YSRGDGFTT
+205 YSRGDGFAT
-214 NISTGKRVG
+214 NISNGKRVG
-223 DYKNWSVRTGIKAEL
+223 DYENWSTRVGLKAEL

-246 RYQHNSID
+246 RYQHNSVD

-263 YRDTEATPGQVY
+263 YRDTEPTPGQVY
-275 ITPVGA
+275 INPVTKVA
-281 PGAGTRTPFTITQGA
+281 TPFTITQGA

-307 NPNEVAWGSNPAEQQ
+307 SPDQVAWGSHPADQQ

-330 IQGTI
+330 IQATI
-335 KADLGF
+335 KADLGI

-387 SKPGTR
+387 SKPGPK

-411 FFDFLPAFGIFTRS
+411 FFDFFPALGVFSRS
-425 GEFGSS
+425 FEFGSS
-431 SVSESLAAYAD
+431 STSQSIAAYAD

-458 YAHDSQKDVRSQAA
+458 YAHDSQSNVRSQAA
-472 FSPNFTATPAN
+472 FSANNNATQAN
-483 LATVKGDRVTPRV
+483 LDLVKGDRVTPRV
-496 VLRYKPTEEMSV
+496 VLRYKPTDVISV
-508 YASYSKGYKAAFL
+508 YASFSKGYKAAFL
-521 DLGGGVTD
+521 DLGGGTTNLAVK
-529 RTVRPEKIDAYE
+529 PETLNAYE
-541 VGLKFDNRQVSF
+541 AGVKFDNRRISF
-553 EVAGF
+553 EGAFF
-558 YYDYKD
+558 YYDYKN
-564 LQVSLYQSGQAL
+564 LQISLYQSGRAL
-576 IVNAAAAKVYGL
+576 IINAASSKVYGL
-588 DAQARFNV
+588 DAQLRVKV
-596 SDALSINMGANIINA
+596 SDSFSFNAGANIIHA
-611 RYKDFRN
+611 RYKNFAN
-618 APIYTPCFSIS
+618 APIYTPCLIQQ
-629 RAVNAAGKFLDPNAA
+629 VAADVAA
-644 CGVFDPADINFN
+644 CANI
-656 SGISG
+656 G
-661 QAYPIS
+661 QSYPII
-667 GQQLNDVTMQ
+667 GQQLNNVTMQ

-682 TGNVG
+682 TGNIG
-687 MRYRTDLGGGELD
+687 ARYRTDLAGGEFQ
-700 LTGNL
+700 LTGNI

-728 SLRAAWTDAS
+728 SLRAQWTDAS
-738 DRYQIAVFG
+738 DHYTIALYG

-763 NGIGANWSKPT
+763 NGIGANWSKPAI
-774 TYGLELGVKF
+774 YGIELGAKF